1 MLVYVETGKE
11 ISLKVDPQDL
21 KYIYPERLMGQG
33 CGIDMQL
40 TPFKLERYF
49 ARYEF
54 NVKYLLCS
62 SDCESLSIG
71 DLLAFEP
78 EAEEGLKR
86 HWLGYTESSGAPSL
100 RQEISRIYT
109 GIQPEQVLVHSGA
122 EEAIFLFMHAVLQP
136 GDHVI
141 VHWPCYQSLFEIAR
155 SIGCEV
161 TFWEARLQNRWALDL
176 DELKRSLRP
185 NTRAVIV
192 NTPHNPTG
200 YLMPQADYRALNALA
215 QERGIILFSDEVYR
229 ELEYD
234 PADRLP
240 SACDLNPSA
249 VSLGVMSKTY
259 GLAGL
264 RIGWVATHND
274 DGLMPA
280 WLRSRITPPSAAAP
294 PVNTCPNWP
303 CGTATRSPGGI
314 CRSSRT
320 TCPCWMRSSPSHAD
334 RFEWV
339 RPKAG
344 PIAFP
349 RLIGEEVEQFCHQ
362 LVTSSGVLLLPG
374 TMYDHPGNH
383 FRLGFARKNMP
394 QALEQLEQFLGSI
407 A

>member
-1 MLVYVETGKE
+1 
-11 ISLKVDPQDL
+11 
-21 KYIYPERLMGQG
+21 
-33 CGIDMQL
+33 MQI

-62 SDCESLSIG
+62 SDCESLSVS
-71 DLLAFEP
+71 DLLALEP
-78 EAEEGLKR
+78 EADEGLKR

-100 RQEISRIYT
+100 RREISRIYT
-109 GIQPEQVLVHSGA
+109 GIQAEQVLVHSGA

-136 GDHVI
+136 GDHVV
-141 VHWPCYQSLFEIAR
+141 VHWPCYQSLYEIAR

-161 TFWEARLQNRWALDL
+161 TFWEARLQNQWALDL
-176 DELKRSLRP
+176 DELKRSLRL

-200 YLMPQADYRALNALA
+200 YLMPQADYRALNTLA

-240 SACDLNPSA
+240 TACELSPSA
-249 VSLGVMSKTY
+249 VSLGVMSKAY

-264 RIGWVATHND
+264 RIGWIATHNVQVSARMAALKD
-274 DGLMPA
+274 YTTICCSAPSEYLA
-280 WLRSRITPPSAAAP
+280 ELALRHRGQIAGRNLKIIHDNLSLLDAFFAA
-294 PVNTCPNWP
+294 
-303 CGTATRSPGGI
+303 R
-314 CRSSRT
+314 
-320 TCPCWMRSSPSHAD
+320 AD

-339 RPKAG
+339 RPRAG

-349 RLIGEEVEQFCHQ
+349 RLIGQEVEQFCHQ
-362 LVTSSGVLLLPG
+362 LATSAGVLLLPG

-394 QALEQLEQFLGSI
+394 KALAQLEQFLEQSTTTGSLP
-407 A
+407 

>member
-1 MLVYVETGKE
+1 
-11 ISLKVDPQDL
+11 
-21 KYIYPERLMGQG
+21 
-33 CGIDMQL
+33 MQL

-49 ARYEF
+49 SRYEF

-62 SDCESLSIG
+62 SDCESLSVG

-78 EAEEGLKR
+78 EADEGLKR

-161 TFWEARLQNRWALDL
+161 TFWEARLQNEWALDL

-200 YLMPQADYRALNALA
+200 TLMPLTGYGALNELV
-215 QERGIILFSDEVYR
+215 QERGLLLFSDEVYR

-240 SACDLNPSA
+240 SACELNSSA

-264 RIGWVATHND
+264 RIGWIATHNAPVYARMAALKD
-274 DGLMPA
+274 YTTICSSAPSEYLSELALRHRGQISGRNLQIIHDNLSLLDGFF
-280 WLRSRITPPSAAAP
+280 AA
-294 PVNTCPNWP
+294 
-303 CGTATRSPGGI
+303 R
-314 CRSSRT
+314 
-320 TCPCWMRSSPSHAD
+320 AD

-349 RLIGEEVEQFCHQ
+349 RLIGENVEQFCHE

-394 QALEQLEQFLGSI
+394 QALAQLEQFLDHRPTTGSLP
-407 A
+407 